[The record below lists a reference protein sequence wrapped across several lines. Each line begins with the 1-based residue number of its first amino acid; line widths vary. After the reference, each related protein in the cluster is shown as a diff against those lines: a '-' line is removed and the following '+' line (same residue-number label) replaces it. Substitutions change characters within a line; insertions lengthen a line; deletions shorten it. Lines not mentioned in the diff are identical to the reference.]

1 MFVGYTAI
9 FTLLFSNIKM
19 KKQFNLSLLSI
30 LLVLLFISCQQ
41 GKLKDGTYTFE
52 VYATNDLHGRFF
64 DSLYISNESNG
75 VHLYSLASIS
85 TKIKEARANAGE
97 NQVVLLDIGDHLQ
110 GDNAAFYYNFIDTVS
125 EHIFPKVMNYLN
137 YDAVVVGNHD
147 IEPGHRVYDKV
158 MGELAMPYL
167 AANALDTKTENPF
180 FEPYTILNKNGVK
193 IAVIGL
199 TNPNIPNWLSPHLWE
214 GIEFKDITPTLEHWV
229 KVVREKEN
237 PHFVIVA
244 MHAGL
249 GDEESDS
256 MENPARFVAKNVKGI
271 DLVLAAHDHQVTA
284 EKLLNGDK
292 EIWLL
297 EGGSRASA
305 LSKATVEL
313 TVKDGN
319 VVNADVTGESIPM
332 SGVAPDQVYTKNFRK
347 EFLEVK
353 AFTNRPVGMLN
364 SDIASR
370 DAYFGPSAYVDM
382 IHTLQLK
389 ASGADISFVAPL
401 SFDAKIAKGVLNY
414 QNLLDI
420 YPYENQLN
428 VIEMTGHEIK
438 NYLEYS
444 YTLWLNSNPVQN
456 GHLLNLKTDSN
467 GDRVRF
473 QNPSYNFDSAA
484 GIIYEVD
491 ITKPEG
497 ERLHILSRADGGAF
511 NQDATYKVALTS
523 YRASGGGYLL
533 EKGAAIPK
541 EQMEGRI
548 VARLADIREILY
560 AQLQTDGFIDA
571 KKLNQWKFVPE
582 KLATQLAEKDYKLMF
597 R

>member
-1 MFVGYTAI
+1 
-9 FTLLFSNIKM
+9 
-19 KKQFNLSLLSI
+19 
-30 LLVLLFISCQQ
+30 
-41 GKLKDGTYTFE
+41 
-52 VYATNDLHGRFF
+52 
-64 DSLYISNESNG
+64 
-75 VHLYSLASIS
+75 
-85 TKIKEARANAGE
+85 
-97 NQVVLLDIGDHLQ
+97 
-110 GDNAAFYYNFIDTVS
+110 
-125 EHIFPKVMNYLN
+125 
-137 YDAVVVGNHD
+137 
-147 IEPGHRVYDKV
+147 
-158 MGELAMPYL
+158 
-167 AANALDTKTENPF
+167 
-180 FEPYTILNKNGVK
+180 
-193 IAVIGL
+193 
-199 TNPNIPNWLSPHLWE
+199 
-214 GIEFKDITPTLEHWV
+214 
-229 KVVREKEN
+229 
-237 PHFVIVA
+237 
-244 MHAGL
+244 
-249 GDEESDS
+249 
-256 MENPARFVAKNVKGI
+256 
-271 DLVLAAHDHQVTA
+271 
-284 EKLLNGDK
+284 
-292 EIWLL
+292 
-297 EGGSRASA
+297 
-305 LSKATVEL
+305 
-313 TVKDGN
+313 
-319 VVNADVTGESIPM
+319 
-332 SGVAPDQVYTKNFRK
+332 
-347 EFLEVK
+347 VK

-389 ASGADISFVAPL
+389 ASVADISFVAPL

-428 VIEMTGHEIK
+428 VIEMTGREIK

-444 YTLWLNSNPVQN
+444 YALWLNSNPVQN

-467 GDRVRF
+467 SGRVRF
-473 QNPSYNFDSAA
+473 QNPGYNFDSAA

-533 EKGAAIPK
+533 EKGAGIPK

-571 KKLNQWKFVPE
+571 EKQNQWKFVPE